1 MYYYGSGAEG
11 LILFFMFAITIAV
24 LVAWLMAINLFAKIA
39 RAKGYYKDGAGIL
52 WFIGIFAT
60 PIVVGIYVAALPD
73 KRQAGTLTQG
83 GVPVGVDDELPSI

>member
-1 MYYYGSGAEG
+1 MYYYGSGIEG
-11 LILFFMFAITIAV
+11 FILFIMFAITIAV

-39 RAKGYYKDGAGIL
+39 RSKGYYKDGAGIL

-83 GVPVGVDDELPSI
+83 GVPVSVDEELPSI

>member
-1 MYYYGSGAEG
+1 MYYGAGIEG
-11 LILFFMFAITIAV
+11 FILFIMFAITVAV
-24 LVAWLMAINLFAKIA
+24 LVAWLMATNLFIKIA
-39 RAKGYYKDGAGIL
+39 RAKGYYKDGAGLL